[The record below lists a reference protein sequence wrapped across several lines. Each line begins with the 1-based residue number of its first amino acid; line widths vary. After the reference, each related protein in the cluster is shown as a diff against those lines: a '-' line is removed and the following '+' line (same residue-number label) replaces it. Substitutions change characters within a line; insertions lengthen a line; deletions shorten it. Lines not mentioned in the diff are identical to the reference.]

1 MTDVHIRILR
11 VIAQQRRRELS
22 GAATESAGQADSA
35 SRRQRRL
42 RAVQKSATQV
52 AQAEARRR
60 PRSALEPGC

>member
-22 GAATESAGQADSA
+22 GGATASGGQADSA

-60 PRSALEPGC
+60 PRPALEPGC